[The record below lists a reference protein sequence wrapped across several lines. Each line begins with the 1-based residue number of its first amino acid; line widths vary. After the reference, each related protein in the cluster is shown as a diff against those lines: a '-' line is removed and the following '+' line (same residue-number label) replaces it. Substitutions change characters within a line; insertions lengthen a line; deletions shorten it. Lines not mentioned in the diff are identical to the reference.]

1 MSLLCFE
8 CAGVKRGRCLLRNY
22 ELIKIV
28 FRHDSLL
35 PVAACV
41 LKKFNGHKHTTVL
54 LWASLSVGQNRHDQD
69 DKATMASSTRGCV
82 VRTVTR
88 RSNPFEG

>member
-1 MSLLCFE
+1 MMTANNVAALVEKYIMSLLCFE

-28 FRHDSLL
+28 FRHGSLL

-41 LKKFNGHKHTTVL
+41 LKKFNGHKHPGL
-54 LWASLSVGQNRHDQD
+54 ALGQSLSR
-69 DKATMASSTRGCV
+69 AESTRP
-82 VRTVTR
+82 R
-88 RSNPFEG
+88 